1 MGIATGHGTEGRC
14 RLVVNVSGAPISPAA
29 ARDEG
34 TRNGLRSLSLHSSFR
49 FVLTHHAMSLVVFA
63 VVKSPFVVTV
73 EQTSSPFRL
82 SAEAALLSPFLWVSP
97 GAPVRLPVLSPD
109 PCQVNKSI

>member
-63 VVKSPFVVTV
+63 VVKSTLRQKANFSFVTLGSIVPILVKST
-73 EQTSSPFRL
+73 F
-82 SAEAALLSPFLWVSP
+82 
-97 GAPVRLPVLSPD
+97 VRLLF
-109 PCQVNKSI
+109 